1 MMEYQIAFSPGP
13 SCKQLIISTLRE
25 AQSTLN
31 ICVFTISDD
40 SIKDAIKAAFD
51 RGVEVH
57 IITDNYKVSDE
68 GSDIEELSL
77 YGIPVR
83 VDESENH
90 MHHKFMVADNEI
102 TITGSYNWTRSAERY
117 NQENIVW
124 VKDQLFAQPFNQ
136 EFEKLWEASNDL
148 YSY

>member
-13 SCKQLIISTLRE
+13 SCKQRIISTLRE
-25 AQSTLN
+25 ANTILN

-40 SIKDAIKAAFD
+40 FIKDAIKAAFD
-51 RGVEVH
+51 RGVAVR

-77 YGIPVR
+77 YGIPLR

-90 MHHKFMVADNEI
+90 MHHKFMVADDEI

-124 VKDQLFAQPFNQ
+124 VKDQMFAKSFNQ
-136 EFEKLWEASNDL
+136 EFEKLWEASTDL
-148 YSY
+148 YSH

>member
-1 MMEYQIAFSPGP
+1 MEYHIAFSPGP
-13 SCKQLIISTLRE
+13 ACKQRIISTLRE
-25 AQSTLN
+25 ANTILN

-40 SIKDAIKAAFD
+40 FIKDAIKAAFD
-51 RGVEVH
+51 RGVEVR

-77 YGIPVR
+77 HGIPVR

-90 MHHKFMVADNEI
+90 MHHKFMVADDEI

-124 VKDQLFAQPFNQ
+124 VKDPMFAKPFNQ
-136 EFEKLWEASNDL
+136 EFEKLWEESSEL

>member
-1 MMEYQIAFSPGP
+1 
-13 SCKQLIISTLRE
+13 
-25 AQSTLN
+25 
-31 ICVFTISDD
+31 
-40 SIKDAIKAAFD
+40 
-51 RGVEVH
+51 
-57 IITDNYKVSDE
+57 VSDE

-77 YGIPVR
+77 HGIPVR

-90 MHHKFMVADNEI
+90 MHHKFMVADDEI

-124 VKDQLFAQPFNQ
+124 VKDPMFAKPFNQ
-136 EFEKLWEASNDL
+136 EFEKLWEESSEL